1 MRSYNWIDELT
12 PTVRDAVLRCAHPRT
27 VADSKILY
35 QSGDRVTE
43 IFQIVSGAIRKCI
56 ITEDGQEV
64 LLHVYGPGDIV
75 ADSPVASDESSPVT
89 LTTRGETRLRVWSA
103 SDLRQLRDQHQ
114 EVDMALACQI
124 SRRLRD
130 ALRLIEELLTLPV
143 AARIASRFAQLSD
156 LGKPSERGVDLM
168 LSQVDIGLMV
178 GSTRQSVSRV
188 VNELRELGLIEPLYG
203 KIIIKDRPGL
213 NRYVRE
219 HHRSSEK

>member
-1 MRSYNWIDELT
+1 MRGFNWIDELS
-12 PTVRDAVLRCAHPRT
+12 PQVRDAVLRCAHPRT

-35 QSGDRVTE
+35 QNGDRVTE

-56 ITEDGQEV
+56 LTEDGQEI
-64 LLHVYGPGDIV
+64 LLYVYGPGDIV

-89 LTTRGETRLRVWSA
+89 LTTRGETRLRVWKA
-103 SDLRQLRDQHQ
+103 GDLKLLRDQHR
-114 EVDMALACQI
+114 EVDMALVRQI
-124 SRRLRD
+124 DRRLRE
-130 ALRLIEELLTLPV
+130 ALQLIEELLTLPV

-156 LGKPSERGVDLM
+156 LRKPSDRGIDLM

-203 KIIIKDRPGL
+203 KIIIKDRSGL